1 MFRVGDK
8 VRNFQYGIGVV
19 RKTGGSSLFNVHV
32 DFNNGYT
39 CTFTRTGLFS
49 SFNIKNSVLDI
60 IKLTPINTRYNQLK
74 QGELNG

>member
-19 RKTGGSSLFNVHV
+19 RKSGGSSLFNVHV

-39 CTFTRTGLFS
+39 CTFTRTGSFS
-49 SFNIKNSVLDI
+49 HANIRHRTLDI
-60 IKLTPINTRYNQLK
+60 IKLTLINTRYNQLK
-74 QGELNG
+74 QGDLNG